1 MRFVVTPM
9 PPQSHLVRVCAG
21 EGVAYDRMIAVTVEG
36 DCLHLQGWIGTP
48 LTPAQWRQ
56 AAAELFPDAKRVRFE
71 RHRAGEFRTVEL
83 TIQDSTQRGPVAP
96 ECQDPNWTTMVQP

>member
-1 MRFVVTPM
+1 MIVVT
-9 PPQSHLVRVCAG
+9 
-21 EGVAYDRMIAVTVEG
+21 EDG

-83 TIQDSTQRGPVAP
+83 ALS
-96 ECQDPNWTTMVQP
+96 